1 MIVSPESEVNKNLI
15 LKSKDSDEIKDN
27 WYSLGDEIFF
37 RKNKFEFSQ
46 KEKNSLKKMLIKSPP
61 PLQYRRK
68 VFNISY
74 FFIIILL
81 FSSGLLVQAHLVN

>member
-1 MIVSPESEVNKNLI
+1 MIVSPESEVNKNLL

-61 PLQYRRK
+61 PLQFVERYLI
-68 VFNISY
+68 FLI
-74 FFIIILL
+74 FLLL
-81 FSSGLLVQAHLVN
+81 FYYLALVY